1 MAPRFIS
8 SILRRPKATSER
20 TLTERQQELAQRQ
33 TIAQDTLDRT
43 VAIIAEHQDQGATA
57 DSSFI
62 SGDELPQLD
71 QDACP
76 KLTWGGTTV
85 LDSDS
90 FTVARDIM
98 KDNPEAQGKTTVLN
112 LASDQFPGGG
122 WIHSLSKTQVGR
134 HSLVSTIATTMS
146 STWD

>member
-8 SILRRPKATSER
+8 SILRRPRATSER
-20 TLTERQQELAQRQ
+20 TLPQRQQERAQRQ
-33 TIAQDTLDRT
+33 TMAQDTLDRT
-43 VAIIAEHQDQGATA
+43 PAIISGHQDQGATA
-57 DSSFI
+57 DSSFV
-62 SGDELPQLD
+62 SGDELPPLD

-85 LDSDS
+85 VDSDS
-90 FTVARDIM
+90 FTAARNIM

-134 HSLVSTIATTMS
+134 HPLVSTKL
-146 STWD
+146 

>member
-8 SILRRPKATSER
+8 SILRRRKATPER
-20 TLTERQQELAQRQ
+20 TLTERQQAQRQ
-33 TIAQDTLDRT
+33 MIAQDTLDRT
-43 VAIIAEHQDQGATA
+43 PAIISEHQGQGATS

-62 SGDELPQLD
+62 SGDDLPPLD

-76 KLTWGGTTV
+76 KLTLGGTTV
-85 LDSDS
+85 VDSDS
-90 FTVARDIM
+90 FTAARDIM

-122 WIHSLSKTQVGR
+122 WIHSLSKTQVGCFKFQR
-134 HSLVSTIATTMS
+134 
-146 STWD
+146 